1 MVDMEL
7 EDYCSKEMEYILDF
21 TVYKLKMTEEGE
33 EEPEPEDLLILMSFD
48 NNIFKFPIP
57 AEDFKTFKVKK
68 SFFLFCTPLDM
79 FEKLKSTPIMF
90 SVSKG
95 MTELGEYRFSLSSW
109 PISNDNLKKSRHD
122 PVRYPR
128 VLCCFRSMR
137 YLPIPARHQ
146 RADHRE

>member
-95 MTELGEYRFSLSSW
+95 MTELGEYRLFFEFLA
-109 PISNDNLKKSRHD
+109 N
-122 PVRYPR
+122 
-128 VLCCFRSMR
+128 F
-137 YLPIPARHQ
+137 Q
-146 RADHRE
+146 